1 MKTILI
7 GIAGGSGSGKT
18 TLADRLVEKFGREE
32 VSILRHDSYY
42 KRHDD
47 LTYEERSRLNYDSPD
62 AYETELLCEHIKKLK
77 NGESVEVPVYDF
89 TVHNRSDKTEHIDP
103 APVIVLEGILIFA
116 DPRLRDLMD
125 VKIYVDTDADERILR
140 RLKRDVRERGRSIEN
155 VIGQY
160 LTTVKPM
167 HELYVEPSKR
177 AADLIVPRGGQ
188 NTVALEMLIDR
199 VQKQLKIIEEM
210 NRE

>member
-1 MKTILI
+1 MNTILI

-18 TLADRLVEKFGREE
+18 TLADRLVESFGREE

-47 LTYEERSRLNYDSPD
+47 LSYEERSQLNYDSPD
-62 AYETELLCEHIKKLK
+62 AYETELLCEHIRRLK
-77 NGESVEVPVYDF
+77 QGESVDVPVYDF
-89 TVHNRSDKTEHIDP
+89 TVHNRSDKTERVDP

-116 DPRLRDLMD
+116 DERLLDLMD
-125 VKIYVDTDADERILR
+125 IKIFVDTDADERILR
-140 RLKRDVRERGRSIEN
+140 RLKRDVRDRGRSIES
-155 VIGQY
+155 VMGQY
-160 LTTVKPM
+160 LDTVKPM

-177 AADLIVPRGGQ
+177 SADIIVPRGGM

-199 VQKQLKIIEEM
+199 VKKQLNAWKEE
-210 NRE
+210 N